1 MYLSKEAP
9 HLSNNE
15 LTYHQSRSVRS
26 WYSSNMEAFKN
37 TKEDKISSLGK
48 IVRLLSSLYLLPLY
62 ISDKSAKMYFSFFS
76 CKTLTFF
83 FIISLPTILLM
94 ILVGLQIDYYT
105 EVVNTLYKIYNDIDI
120 FAMSFVLFFNCMPF
134 PIFFVICMS
143 SRIWASVPE
152 LSMNTYLMLPR
163 KFKTSVVF
171 FLQMSMRKEENK
183 ADQDIFRSY
192 FHSFFKKR
200 VQ

>member
-1 MYLSKEAP
+1 
-9 HLSNNE
+9 
-15 LTYHQSRSVRS
+15 
-26 WYSSNMEAFKN
+26 MEAFKS

-76 CKTLTFF
+76 CRTLTFF

-120 FAMSFVLFFNCMPF
+120 FAMNFVLCSNFMPF
-134 PIFFVICMS
+134 PHFYMVCI
-143 SRIWASVPE
+143 ASKALAAVPE
-152 LSMNTYLMLPR
+152 LSMNTSIMFPR
-163 KFKTSVVF
+163 KFKTSVLFVV
-171 FLQMSMRKEENK
+171 QMNIREEENK
-183 ADQDIFRSY
+183 LW
-192 FHSFFKKR
+192 
-200 VQ
+200 